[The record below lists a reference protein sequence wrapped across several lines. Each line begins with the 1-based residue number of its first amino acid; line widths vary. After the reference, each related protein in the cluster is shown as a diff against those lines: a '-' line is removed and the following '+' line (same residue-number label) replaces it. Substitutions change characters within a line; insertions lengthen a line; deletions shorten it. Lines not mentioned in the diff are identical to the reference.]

1 MATSSI
7 RTNSLLI
14 KQKKELTEILF
25 SLCWEAMDGNEQ
37 YSNKFP
43 SDKTEKRAY
52 RDSVQLMLDVHDEN
66 VYEQFLK
73 FPH

>member
-1 MATSSI
+1 
-7 RTNSLLI
+7 
-14 KQKKELTEILF
+14 
-25 SLCWEAMDGNEQ
+25 MDGNEQ